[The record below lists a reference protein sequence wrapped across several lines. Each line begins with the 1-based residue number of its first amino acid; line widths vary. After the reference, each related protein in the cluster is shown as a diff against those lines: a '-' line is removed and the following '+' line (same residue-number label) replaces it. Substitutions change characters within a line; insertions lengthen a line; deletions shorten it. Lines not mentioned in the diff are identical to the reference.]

1 MKKIINKNW
10 TTAII
15 LNNFYFFKNNKK
27 FLICLYKNFFF
38 GNKINNINNN
48 IHINLESSTILK
60 KNKFSSLKEN
70 KINFL
75 NNNIFF
81 SNFFFFFK
89 KFKFK
94 GKGFKIRKMK
104 TKKIKFFFGHSHFL
118 YFFNFSII
126 LNKLNKSKHLFIS
139 PNNKKLKKNINF
151 WLRVKPLSWYTKR
164 GLRLSKQVTQI
175 RTGKKGY

>member
-81 SNFFFFFK
+81 SNFFFFF
-89 KFKFK
+89 
-94 GKGFKIRKMK
+94 
-104 TKKIKFFFGHSHFL
+104 
-118 YFFNFSII
+118 
-126 LNKLNKSKHLFIS
+126 
-139 PNNKKLKKNINF
+139 
-151 WLRVKPLSWYTKR
+151 
-164 GLRLSKQVTQI
+164 
-175 RTGKKGY
+175 